1 MTDPG
6 MTDPGMTD
14 PAGAVSP
21 PRVRLPKI
29 EQAMSAMMMNS
40 EIATRDGSP
49 LPEDQA
55 AAAHPA
61 DKMLDL
67 LVESETDVAGLI
79 AYSLTERTR
88 RDWIAAFRSVQR
100 REPNAAEWQAFHLG
114 EQLPRR
120 LAAYR
125 AMAAEL
131 MLRSQAERAG
141 LGAVGSPA
149 PGRMPAGPQ
158 TLQQAARSPV
168 TWRTIGFMLL
178 LLLAM
183 AVVFRTA
190 ATWLFRA

>member
-1 MTDPG
+1 

-29 EQAMSAMMMNS
+29 EQAISAMMMNS
-40 EIATRDGSP
+40 EIATPDGSP

-178 LLLAM
+178 LLVAM